1 MGRFQLRR
9 RAAPGLSDD
18 GPRTDGPRRAPTGM
32 ARPFLAATVLA
43 LLAILPAWAQDPLK
57 SPECKSA
64 LDELE
69 RVLDEKAEG
78 RERAQRV
85 ASARRKATVAC
96 LGRADG
102 AATRSGAPYPPQ
114 AVPPPVISGA
124 PPLRATPPAP
134 PLAIA
139 RPTVITTC
147 DPAGCWDSEGRR
159 LNHVGPLLLGP
170 RGPCLVQGGLAT
182 CP

>member
-1 MGRFQLRR
+1 MMVRSLI
-9 RAAPGLSDD
+9 
-18 GPRTDGPRRAPTGM
+18 
-32 ARPFLAATVLA
+32 AATALVLFV
-43 LLAILPAWAQDPLK
+43 LTPAWSQDPLK

-64 LDELE
+64 LVELE
-69 RVLDEKAEG
+69 RLLDEKPQG

-85 ASARRKATVAC
+85 AAARRHAMAAC
-96 LGRADG
+96 LGRADA

-114 AVPPPVISGA
+114 AVAPPNIAGA
-124 PPLRATPPAP
+124 PAVRTIPPAP
-134 PLAIA
+134 PLAIP

-159 LNHVGPLLLGP
+159 LNNIGPLLVGP
-170 RGPCLVQGGLAT
+170 RGPCTVQGGLAS

>member
-1 MGRFQLRR
+1 
-9 RAAPGLSDD
+9 
-18 GPRTDGPRRAPTGM
+18 M
-32 ARPFLAATVLA
+32 ARSLLAATALA
-43 LLAILPAWAQDPLK
+43 LFTLLPAWAQDPLK
-57 SPECKSA
+57 SQECKAA

-69 RVLDEKAEG
+69 RVVGEKSEG

-85 ASARRKATVAC
+85 ASARRTAMVAC

-102 AATRSGAPYPPQ
+102 GATRSGAPYPPQ
-114 AVPPPVISGA
+114 VVAPPAIAGA
-124 PPLRATPPAP
+124 PPLRTSPPAP
-134 PLAIA
+134 PVAIP

-159 LNHVGPLLLGP
+159 LDNMGPLLIGP
-170 RGPCLVQGGLAT
+170 RGPCTVQGGLAH

>member
-1 MGRFQLRR
+1 
-9 RAAPGLSDD
+9 
-18 GPRTDGPRRAPTGM
+18 M
-32 ARPFLAATVLA
+32 ARHFIAAIALA
-43 LLAILPAWAQDPLK
+43 LLALPPAQAQDPLK
-57 SPECKSA
+57 SAECKSA
-64 LDELE
+64 LDGLE
-69 RVLDEKAEG
+69 RVLDDKTEG
-78 RERAQRV
+78 RERALRV
-85 ASARRKATVAC
+85 AAARRSAMVAC

-114 AVPPPVISGA
+114 AVAPPVIAGA
-124 PPLRATPPAP
+124 PPLRVTPPAP

-159 LNHVGPLLLGP
+159 LNHFGPLLLGP
-170 RGPCLVQGGLAT
+170 RGLCTVQGGVAN